1 MSPRPAPP
9 PRHGGGG
16 RPGSRGL
23 DARSASRHEDGNSG
37 ALHGGTDGQA
47 SVEFVALLPLLA
59 LLVLALAQATL
70 AGYAAWSVGTA
81 ARAGARAAAV
91 GRDPAAAVRRA
102 APIGGRNARVRRA
115 GDTLHVRLPVP
126 SVLPMGL
133 GTVGAV
139 AHLEA
144 QR

>member
-1 MSPRPAPP
+1 MPP
-9 PRHGGGG
+9 PAIPPPTG
-16 RPGSRGL
+16 PSL
-23 DARSASRHEDGNSG
+23 ARAV
-37 ALHGGTDGQA
+37 AGQA

-59 LLVLALAQATL
+59 LLALALLQATL
-70 AGYAAWSVGTA
+70 AGYAAWSASTA

-91 GRDPAAAVRRA
+91 GRDPAVAVRRS
-102 APIGGRNARVRRA
+102 APIGGAGATIRRD
-115 GDTLHVRLPVP
+115 GDTLHVRLPIP
-126 SVLPMGL
+126 SVLPVGL